1 MAINSTVYKA
11 SIQVSDMDRNHYQSY
26 DLTVALHPSETI
38 LRMMVRLLVFSMLAD
53 EKEGDEQLSFTKG
66 ISTEEEPD
74 LWQKNF
80 SDEVLL
86 WVELGQPDEK
96 RMRKACG
103 RSKSVV
109 IVNYHDKSEV
119 WWKEMKS
126 KLSRFSN
133 LRTLSLKEEQVTAL
147 EALCER
153 TMQLN
158 VTVQDGEFW
167 VSSDNGSC
175 TIRPEWRSF

>member
-26 DLTVALHPSETI
+26 DLTLALHPSETI
-38 LRMMVRLLVFSMLAD
+38 ERMMVRLFAFSMLAD
-53 EKEGDEQLSFTKG
+53 EKEGVEQLSFSKG
-66 ISTEEEPD
+66 LSTDDEPD

-80 SDEVLL
+80 SDDILL

-103 RSKSVV
+103 RSQSVV
-109 IVNYHDKSEV
+109 VVNYHEKSEI

-133 LRTLSLKEEQVTAL
+133 LRTLSLKEEEVGAL
-147 EALCER
+147 QALCER
-153 TMQLN
+153 TMHLS

-167 VSSDNGSC
+167 IASDAGSC
-175 TIRPEWRSF
+175 TIKPEWRSY